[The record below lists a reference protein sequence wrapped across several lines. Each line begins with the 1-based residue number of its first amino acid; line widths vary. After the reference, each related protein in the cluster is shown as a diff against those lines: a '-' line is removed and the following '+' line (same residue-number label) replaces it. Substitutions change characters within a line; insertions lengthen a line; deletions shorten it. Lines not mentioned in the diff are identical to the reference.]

1 MTSRIGASRA
11 VLTVSATAPD
21 CYRTI
26 SDAVVAA
33 SHGDVISILPGTYVE
48 SVLLDREVTLSAAGA
63 PGEVRLEM
71 RGEPALRMACETA
84 TVGGLAIRHHGEQ
97 ASAIDVPVG
106 LLRLEECTITAE
118 SAAAIYVRSRAE
130 IAARGCE
137 ISNPAGAGVVAVDG
151 AGGTVEGCTIR
162 GIGSAAVVIRTGAD
176 PKIIGCTIEDSAGS
190 GVLAAE
196 QGQGTVQDTTITRAG
211 NPAIAIEGGATIRV
225 LATTVADATGVG
237 ILVGGANPSI
247 VDCVVTDP
255 GAQGLALVQGAEPTI
270 EGLRIERPGGY
281 GVHAE
286 DGAAGSI
293 QRCEVIDP
301 AGSGVFMFGAATTTF
316 SELRVLGAAGIGV
329 ELVAATPEITDL
341 RIERSGGD
349 GLVVAASA
357 LTLRH
362 GTIEAA
368 GGDGVVVQ
376 QFSAIAVTELTVDRP
391 AGAGVQVSEG
401 ATPRFESCVFRGCGG
416 PGVAVDGAELT
427 LSGCE
432 IAGAGETG
440 AHAGDGGTLTL
451 ASTSVRDGRGAGVVF
466 EVGSNGTVT
475 GGEIVGNGGD
485 GVRVATIEPVA
496 LRGVSLRRNKG
507 AGLAVAAPT
516 DALEA
521 VVITSEDNGA
531 PDGTVLA
538 GSGDRGHHADPVD
551 GFGGVGG
558 IGSDRDGEPPAA
570 DGRPDSGADRATFG
584 SHRGSDRGSDPG
596 TGRGGRP
603 PADHPAPR
611 PSRRGGAVAASAAR
625 PAQAFASI
633 VSTADPADALG
644 AIRADLDALV
654 GLSGVKREVETL
666 VRLHQMA
673 AKRAAVGL
681 PPPPLSRHLV
691 FTGNPGTG
699 KTTVARLYGRIL
711 ATLGVIS
718 TGQLIEVSRAD
729 LVASIVGGTAIKTTE
744 KFNEAL
750 GGVLFI
756 DEAYTLSASTGGGG
770 PDFGREAIDTLV
782 KLMEDHRDEVAVIV
796 AGYSHEM
803 SKFLATNPGLASRF
817 SRTIEFVDYTAGE
830 LVTIVEGLSQVHDYR
845 LEFETRD
852 ALGVY
857 FGRLPR
863 DAAFG
868 NGRSARKVFEEMV
881 GRQAYRL
888 VEVSDVDAIAMTRL
902 LPEDLGELPGGGIGL
917 GAGAVDTVKVE
928 AMLGELRQLVG
939 LEEVKQEVGN
949 MVDLLASARQRQAAG
964 LPVPSLSRHLIFAG
978 PPGTGKTTVARLYGE
993 ILAAMGVLQRGQV
1006 VEVARADLVGQ
1017 YVGHTAARTT
1027 EAFGRAKGGVLFI
1040 DEAYTLS
1047 AAAGGGHDF
1056 GREAIDTLVKLME
1069 DHRDDVV
1076 VIAAGYDA
1084 DMGRF
1089 LDANP
1094 GLSSRFS
1101 HRIRFADYSTDELVT
1116 IVSQHA
1122 ATAGYELA
1130 AATVA
1135 ALRTHFAAVQRGANF
1150 GNGRYARQ
1158 VLDAAVTRQ
1167 ARRLRALA
1175 SPTIEDLAML
1185 LPEDVADHRPTG

>member
-1 MTSRIGASRA
+1 MSSRIGASRA

-21 CYRTI
+21 CYRKI

-71 RGEPALRMACETA
+71 RGEPALRMAAETA
-84 TVGGLAIRHHGEQ
+84 TVAGLAIRHSGEQ
-97 ASAIDVPVG
+97 TSAIDVPVG
-106 LLRLEECTITAE
+106 LLRLEECTIAAE
-118 SAAAIYVRSRAE
+118 SAAAVYVRSRAE
-130 IAARGCE
+130 IGARGCE

-151 AGGTVEGCTIR
+151 AGGMVEGCTIHHV
-162 GIGSAAVVIRTGAD
+162 GSAAVVIRTGAD
-176 PKIIGCTIEDSAGS
+176 PKIIGCTIEDSTGS

-196 QGQGTVQDTTITRAG
+196 QGQGTVQDCTIRRAG
-211 NPAIAIEGGATIRV
+211 NPAVAIEGGSTVRV
-225 LATTVADATGVG
+225 LASTVADAAGVG
-237 ILVGGANPSI
+237 ILVGGASPSI

-255 GAQGLALVQGAEPTI
+255 AAQGLALVQGAEPVVQ
-270 EGLRIERPGGY
+270 GLRIERPGGY

-293 QRCEVIDP
+293 ERCEVIDP

-316 SELRVLGAAGIGV
+316 ADLRVLGAAGIGV

-341 RIERSGGD
+341 RVERSGD
-349 GLVVAASA
+349 AGLVVAASA

-362 GTIEAA
+362 ARIEAA
-368 GGDGVVVQ
+368 GGDGVVVR

-391 AGAGVQVSEG
+391 AGAGVRVSEG
-401 ATPRFESCVFRGCGG
+401 ATPRFESSVFRAAGG

-432 IAGAGETG
+432 IAAAGEAG
-440 AHAGDGGTLTL
+440 ARAGEGATLTL
-451 ASTSVRDGRGAGVVF
+451 ASTSVRDGKGAGVVF
-466 EVGSNGTVT
+466 EAGATGTVT
-475 GGEIVGNGGD
+475 GGEIVGNRGD
-485 GVRVATIEPVA
+485 GVRVASIEPVA
-496 LRGVSLRRNKG
+496 LRGVSLRRNTG
-507 AGLAVAAPT
+507 AGLAVAVPT

-521 VVITSEDNGA
+521 VAITSEDNGA
-531 PDGTVLA
+531 PDGTAPPA
-538 GSGDRGHHADPVD
+538 GSGGRGHAAPAGTDAAGFDPAGFDRTGPGRAGDPDAGPDRGAP
-551 GFGGVGG
+551 GPN
-558 IGSDRDGEPPAA
+558 RP
-570 DGRPDSGADRATFG
+570 GRPA
-584 SHRGSDRGSDPG
+584 
-596 TGRGGRP
+596 
-603 PADHPAPR
+603 ADHPAPR
-611 PSRRGGAVAASAAR
+611 PPSRRGAVAASAAR
-625 PAQAFASI
+625 PAQAFAP
-633 VSTADPADALG
+633 VVPAASPSDALG

-711 ATLGVIS
+711 AVLGVIS
-718 TGQLIEVSRAD
+718 TGQLVEVSRAD

-744 KFNEAL
+744 KFNAAL

-756 DEAYTLSASTGGGG
+756 DEAYTLSAPTGGGG

-803 SKFLATNPGLASRF
+803 TKFLATNPGLASRF
-817 SRTIEFVDYTAGE
+817 SRTIEFADYSAGE
-830 LVTIVEGLSQVHDYR
+830 LVTIVEGLSQTHDYR

-888 VEVSDVDAIAMTRL
+888 AEVSDVDAIAMTRL
-902 LPEDLGELPGGGIGL
+902 LPGDLGELPGGGIGL
-917 GAGAVDTVKVE
+917 GAGAVDTAKVD
-928 AMLGELRQLVG
+928 ALLTQLRQLVG
-939 LEEVKQEVGN
+939 LDEVKQEVGN
-949 MVDLLASARQRQAAG
+949 MVDLLASARQRRAAG

-1027 EAFGRAKGGVLFI
+1027 EAFERAKGGVLFI

-1047 AAAGGGHDF
+1047 SQQGGGHDF

-1076 VIAAGYDA
+1076 VIAAGYGA

-1101 HRIRFADYSTDELVT
+1101 HRVRFADYSTDELVT

-1122 ATAGYELA
+1122 ASAGYELA

-1158 VLDAAVTRQ
+1158 VLDATVTRQ

-1175 SPTIEDLAML
+1175 SPTIEDLAVL
-1185 LPEDVADHRPTG
+1185 LPEDAADYRPTS

>member
-1 MTSRIGASRA
+1 VSSRIGASRT

-33 SHGDVISILPGTYVE
+33 RPGDVISILPGTYVE

-71 RGEPALRMACETA
+71 HGEPALRMACETA
-84 TVGGLAIRHHGEQ
+84 TAGGLAIRHSGAQ
-97 ASAIDVPVG
+97 TSAVDVPTG
-106 LLRLEECTITAE
+106 LLRLEECVISAE
-118 SAAAIYVRSRAE
+118 SAAAVYVRGRAE

-151 AGGTVEGCTIR
+151 AGGTVEKCVLR
-162 GIGSAAVVIRTGAD
+162 GAGSAAVVIRTGAD

-190 GVLAAE
+190 GILAAE
-196 QGQGTVQDTTITRAG
+196 QGRGTVQDTTITRAG
-211 NPAIAIEGGATIRV
+211 NPAVAIESGATIRV
-225 LATTVADATGVG
+225 LASTVADAAGVG
-237 ILVGGANPSI
+237 ILVGGAAPSI

-255 GAQGLALVQGAEPTI
+255 GAQGLALVQGAEPTVA
-270 EGLRIERPGGY
+270 GLRIERAGGY

-293 QRCEVIDP
+293 ERCEVIDP
-301 AGSGVFMFGAATTTF
+301 RGSGVFMFGAATTTF
-316 SELRVLGAAGIGV
+316 RDLRVAGAAGIGV
-329 ELVAATPEITDL
+329 EIVAATPEIEDL
-341 RIERSGGD
+341 AIERPGGD
-349 GLVVAASA
+349 GLVVAAGA

-362 GTIEAA
+362 GRIEAA
-368 GGDGVVVQ
+368 GGDGVVVR
-376 QFSAIAVTELTVDRP
+376 QFSAVSVTELTVDGP
-391 AGAGVQVSEG
+391 AGAAVRAAEG
-401 ATPRFESCVFRGCGG
+401 ATPRFESSVFRGAGAV
-416 PGVAVDGAELT
+416 VAGAELT
-427 LSGCE
+427 LAGCE
-432 IAGAGETG
+432 IAAAAADGVRAGEG
-440 AHAGDGGTLTL
+440 ATLTL
-451 ASTSVRDGRGAGVVF
+451 ASTSVRDSTATGVVF
-466 EVGSNGTVT
+466 DAGSAGTVS
-475 GGEIVGNGGD
+475 GGEIVGSGGD
-485 GVRVATIEPVA
+485 GVRVASTEPIA
-496 LRGVSLRRNKG
+496 LRGVSLRHNAG
-507 AGLAVAAPT
+507 AGLAVAVPT
-516 DALEA
+516 DAVEA
-521 VVITSEDNGA
+521 VVLTSEDNGA
-531 PDGTVLA
+531 PDRMT
-538 GSGDRGHHADPVD
+538 S
-551 GFGGVGG
+551 
-558 IGSDRDGEPPAA
+558 
-570 DGRPDSGADRATFG
+570 PD
-584 SHRGSDRGSDPG
+584 
-596 TGRGGRP
+596 
-603 PADHPAPR
+603 PADHPAD
-611 PSRRGGAVAASAAR
+611 
-625 PAQAFASI
+625 PADHR
-633 VSTADPADALG
+633 ADPADHRADPADHPAGPGRSARPPADSGRSTRPPADDPAPRPAGRPAPAAAVVRTTDDALA
-644 AIRADLDALV
+644 AIRADLDRLV
-654 GLSGVKREVETL
+654 GLAGVKREVETL

-673 AKRAAVGL
+673 TRRAAVGL

-718 TGQLIEVSRAD
+718 TGQLVEVSRAD

-744 KFNEAL
+744 MFTAAL

-756 DEAYTLSASTGGGG
+756 DEAYTLSAPTGGGG

-803 SKFLATNPGLASRF
+803 TKFLATNPGLASRF
-817 SRTIEFVDYTAGE
+817 SRTIEFADYSAAE
-830 LVTIVEGLSQVHDYR
+830 LVTIVEGLSQAHDYR

-852 ALGVY
+852 ALGAY

-888 VEVSDVDAIAMTRL
+888 AELSDVDAIAMTRL

-917 GAGAVDTVKVE
+917 GAGAVDTAKVD
-928 AMLGELRQLVG
+928 ALLAELRQLVG
-939 LEEVKQEVGN
+939 LDEVKQEVGN

-1027 EAFGRAKGGVLFI
+1027 EAFERAKGGVLFI

-1047 AAAGGGHDF
+1047 SPAGGGHDF
-1056 GREAIDTLVKLME
+1056 GKEAIDTLVKLME
-1069 DHRDDVV
+1069 DHRDEVV
-1076 VIAAGYDA
+1076 VIAAGYEG

-1101 HRIRFADYSTDELVT
+1101 HRVRFADYSTDELVT

-1122 ATAGYELA
+1122 GSAGYELA

-1135 ALRTHFAAVQRGANF
+1135 ALRTHFAGLQRGPAF

-1175 SPTIEDLAML
+1175 SPTIEDLALL
-1185 LPEDVADHRPTG
+1185 LPADVSGYRPTG